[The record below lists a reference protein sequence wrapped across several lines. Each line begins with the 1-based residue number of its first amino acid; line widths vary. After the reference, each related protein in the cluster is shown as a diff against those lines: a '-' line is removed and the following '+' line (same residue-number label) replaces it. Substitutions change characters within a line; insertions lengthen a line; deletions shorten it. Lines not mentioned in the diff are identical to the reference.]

1 MGVLQCR
8 ALECPQSPHL
18 SGTPRGGL
26 RDVSRVGAK
35 ALPEDLHHSP
45 AHAPLESVPLP
56 VVWALG

>member
-1 MGVLQCR
+1 M
-8 ALECPQSPHL
+8 S
-18 SGTPRGGL
+18 SIGTPTKSAPLRDPPEVL